1 MLKALSIKNIAVIEN
16 VNIEFEGGFN
26 ILTGET
32 GAGKSIII
40 DSLNLLKG
48 ERAQKNIIR
57 NGETKA
63 RVDGV
68 FELDED
74 EAQYIGELLGIDP
87 EEELI
92 ISREITADGK
102 GSVRVNGVPI
112 TLTMLKSAGERLIT
126 IHGQHDNT
134 NLLAKKTHMEFLD
147 SYGGA
152 DIAEAKQKYVALHTE
167 INKIEK
173 IIDSLDNDEKDAAK
187 RAELLNF
194 QIEEIDMSG
203 IFVGE
208 DDELEERKT
217 VIENAYKIASGTSKA
232 YAALYEGGDVGQSA
246 YDALWTALKAI
257 EPLTRYDKSLED
269 AYSALSDASDTISE
283 NARFLKNYCED
294 VESTGNE
301 LDDIETRLDDIQTLK
316 IKYGSTIES
325 ILNKRNEMAEELDG
339 INSSDKR
346 ISELKEKLEMLLP
359 QREAAAVKLTE
370 IRKQYSQKLSCKIAQ
385 SLSELCMPNVKF
397 DTDFQPCKYKSD
409 GADEVEFIICTNA
422 GEGMKPL
429 AQIASGGELSRIML
443 AIKGV
448 LAGSENSHLM
458 IFDEVDTG
466 VSGAAAQK
474 IGEKLWKT
482 ARYSQVICITHLP
495 QISAMADNHY
505 LIEKHTD
512 GERTRTTVEL
522 LSPERR
528 IKEIARTL
536 GGTEITDAAL
546 NNAGELIKL
555 AKEYKS
561 CGGNENE

>member
-16 VNIEFEGGFN
+16 VSIDFESGFN

-63 RVDGV
+63 RVDGI
-68 FELDED
+68 FELTNKESED
-74 EAQYIGELLGIDP
+74 ICTILGIDA
-87 EEELI
+87 EDELL
-92 ISREITADGK
+92 ISREISSDGK
-102 GSVRVNGVPI
+102 GSVRVNGIPV
-112 TLTMLKSAGERLIT
+112 TLAMLKAAGERLIT

-134 NLLAKKTHMEFLD
+134 NLLSRKTHIGFLD
-147 SYGGA
+147 SYGREDISGA
-152 DIAEAKQKYVALHTE
+152 KEEYKVLHREISDLQKT
-167 INKIEK
+167 
-173 IIDSLDNDEKDAAK
+173 IDAIDTDEKDAQK
-187 RAELLNF
+187 KAELLEF

-217 VIENAYKIASGTSKA
+217 VLENAYKIASGTSKA
-232 YAALYEGGDVGQSA
+232 YASLYEGGDMGQSA

-257 EPLTRYDKSLED
+257 EPLTRYDKALEE

-283 NARFLKNYCED
+283 NARFLKNYCD
-294 VESTGNE
+294 SVESTGSE
-301 LDDIETRLDDIQTLK
+301 LDDIETRLEDIQTLK
-316 IKYGSTIES
+316 IKYGSTIEL
-325 ILNKRNEMAEELDG
+325 ILKKRNEMEEELDS
-339 INSSDKR
+339 INSSDER
-346 ISELKEKLEMLLP
+346 LRELKERLEKLIP
-359 QREAAAVKLTE
+359 QREKAAQKLTN
-370 IRKQYSQKLSCKIAQ
+370 IRKSWGEKLSEEIAA

-397 DTDFQPCKYKSD
+397 AADIKESAFKAD
-409 GADEVEFIICTNA
+409 GRDDVEFLICTNA
-422 GEGMKPL
+422 GEGLKPL
-429 AQIASGGELSRIML
+429 AEIASGGELSRIML

-448 LAGSENSHLM
+448 LADTDDSQLM

-482 ARYSQVICITHLP
+482 SRYSQVICITHLP
-495 QISAMADNHY
+495 QIAAMADSHY

-512 GERTRTTVEL
+512 GERTRTSVTY
-522 LSPERR
+522 LSMDERTR
-528 IKEIARTL
+528 EVARTL
-536 GGTEITDAAL
+536 GGAQITDAAL
-546 NNAGELIKL
+546 NNAGELIRL
-555 AKEYKS
+555 ADKFKS
-561 CGGNENE
+561 HGGK

>member
-16 VNIEFEGGFN
+16 VNIDFEEGFN

-68 FELDED
+68 FELGEE
-74 EAQYIGELLGIDP
+74 EAAYIADLLGIDP

-102 GSVRVNGVPI
+102 GSVRVNGVPV
-112 TLTMLKSAGERLIT
+112 TLGMLKTAGERLIT

-134 NLLAKKTHMEFLD
+134 NLLAKKTHICFLD
-147 SYGGA
+147 SYGGE
-152 DIAEAKQKYVALHTE
+152 DVVRAKEEYAALHAE
-167 INKIEK
+167 INRIRKV
-173 IIDSLDNDEKDAAK
+173 IDSLDNDEKDAQR

-194 QIEEIDMSG
+194 QIEEIDMSA
-203 IFVGE
+203 IFIGE
-208 DDELEERKT
+208 DEELEERKT
-217 VIENAYKIASGTSKA
+217 VIENAYKIAAGTSKA
-232 YAALYEGGDVGQSA
+232 YGALYEGGDMGQSA

-257 EPLTRYDKSLED
+257 EPLTRYDKSLEE

-301 LDDIETRLDDIQTLK
+301 LDDIESRLDDIQTLK
-316 IKYGSTIES
+316 IKYGSTIEL
-325 ILNKRNEMAEELDG
+325 ILKKRDEMAEELDG
-339 INSSDKR
+339 INSSDERMK
-346 ISELKEKLEMLLP
+346 ELKEALERLLP
-359 QREAAAVKLTE
+359 QREKAAQKLTDV
-370 IRKQYSQKLSCKIAQ
+370 RKTYGRKLAQEVTQ

-397 DTDFQPCKYKSD
+397 DTDFKSCNFRSD
-409 GADEVEFIICTNA
+409 GADDVEFIICTNA

-448 LAGSENSHLM
+448 LADAEDSGLM

-495 QISAMADNHY
+495 QIAAMADNHY

-512 GERTRTTVEL
+512 GERTRTTVNL
-522 LSPERR
+522 LSDDERT
-528 IKEIARTL
+528 KEVARTL
-536 GGTEITDAAL
+536 GGTEITNAAL

-561 CGGNENE
+561 CGGK